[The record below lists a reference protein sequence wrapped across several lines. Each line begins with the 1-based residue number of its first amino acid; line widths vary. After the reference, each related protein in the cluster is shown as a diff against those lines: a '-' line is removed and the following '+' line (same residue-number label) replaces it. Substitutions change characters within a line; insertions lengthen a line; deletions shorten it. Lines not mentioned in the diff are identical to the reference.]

1 MQAISGDLTHRFVF
15 LHFVLILNT
24 NRLLIAIHISLSYDL
39 NAKPKKHLLDKNGE
53 WWKSTKVSSRLDGV
67 ENRKD
72 LNIYFAETVDDTLK
86 QIFKEDGAKVIYE
99 FLENHSRLRLKEIAE
114 KPEVFSATLE
124 RLMVS
129 AAHVI
134 EKMILKNLYRRLGLK
149 FEEKRGYKFPDYI
162 RELREE

>member
-1 MQAISGDLTHRFVF
+1 VS
-15 LHFVLILNT
+15 
-24 NRLLIAIHISLSYDL
+24 NRLD
-39 NAKPKKHLLDKNGE
+39 
-53 WWKSTKVSSRLDGV
+53 VV
-67 ENRKD
+67 EKGKD
-72 LNIYFAETVDDTLK
+72 LNSFFAEAVDDTLK

-99 FLENHSRLRLKEIAE
+99 FLENHSRLKLEEVAD
-114 KPEVFSATLE
+114 KPEVFSAILE

-149 FEEKRGYKFPDYI
+149 FEEKPGYEFPDYI

>member
-1 MQAISGDLTHRFVF
+1 MGLFCIFI
-15 LHFVLILNT
+15 LILNT
-24 NRLLIAIHISLSYDL
+24 NKLLTAILISLSYDL
-39 NAKPKKHLLDKNGE
+39 NAKPKEHLLDEKGV
-53 WWKSTKVSSRLDGV
+53 WWKSTKVSNRLNVV
-67 ENRKD
+67 ENRKE
-72 LNIYFAETVDDTLK
+72 LNIYFAEAVDDTLK

-99 FLENHSRLRLKEIAE
+99 FLENHARLKLEEVAD

-149 FEEKRGYKFPDYI
+149 FEEKQGYEFPDYI

>member
-1 MQAISGDLTHRFVF
+1 MSGDLKQGWFF

-24 NRLLIAIHISLSYDL
+24 NKLLTAIHISLSYDL
-39 NAKPKKHLLDKNGE
+39 NANFKEHLLDKKGV
-53 WWKSTKVSSRLDGV
+53 WWKSTKVSSRLDV
-67 ENRKD
+67 FDKRKD
-72 LNIYFAETVDDTLK
+72 LNIFFTEAVDDTLK

-99 FLENHSRLRLKEIAE
+99 FLENHSRLKLEEVAD

-134 EKMILKNLYRRLGLK
+134 EKMILKNLYCRLGLK
-149 FEEKRGYKFPDYI
+149 FEEKKGYEFPDYI